1 MLTRLI
7 VNVYPW
13 LIEISLWFGLLISS
27 VAGYYYTVPLLHA
40 AGVIHAQQMAWGI
53 VGAIVFASLSFL
65 AMAVA
70 VGPLLMLVD
79 IRRLVRAIESNGR
92 NNGNRVPLPD
102 LRNLRE
108 PHI

>member
-1 MLTRLI
+1 MFTSLI
-7 VNVYPW
+7 VNAYAW

-40 AGVIHAQQMAWGI
+40 AGVIPAQQMAWGI

-79 IRRLVRAIESNGR
+79 IRRLVRAIESSGR

-102 LRNLRE
+102 LRDLRE
-108 PHI
+108 PRI